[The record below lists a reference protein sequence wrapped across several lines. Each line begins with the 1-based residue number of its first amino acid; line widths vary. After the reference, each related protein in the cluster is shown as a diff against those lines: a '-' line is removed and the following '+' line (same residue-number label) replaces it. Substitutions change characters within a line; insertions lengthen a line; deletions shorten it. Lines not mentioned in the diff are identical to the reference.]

1 MNDAKEDDL
10 LARCIAAEAA
20 RPDDA
25 GGQDEVRARLA
36 VTLGVAMA
44 APLLAGEVAKVTSR
58 AGWLK
63 ALLAGTWGKGLL
75 LVGLGFGA
83 GFATRSALPNKA
95 PLVSVLAPS
104 GALASAAPPST
115 AQQPEVKPVP
125 EVETVD
131 VSRLP
136 LAEPHPTASAK
147 TTAKAAAGDAEAE
160 RLLLETARV
169 ALRRRDGEGALA
181 LLQQHRTRFPAGQL
195 REERDGLLVSAL
207 SLLGRKD
214 EAARAAARFRK
225 DYPMSLQGA
234 ATPDTDAGP

>member
-1 MNDAKEDDL
+1 MSGAPNDDL
-10 LARCIAAEAA
+10 LARCIAAEAT
-20 RPDDA
+20 RPEDA
-25 GGQDEVRARLA
+25 AGQDEVRARLA
-36 VTLGVAMA
+36 ATLGVAMA
-44 APLLAGEVAKVTSR
+44 APLVAGEVAKATSR

-83 GFATRSALPNKA
+83 GFATRSALPAKA
-95 PLVSVLAPS
+95 PVVVAPS
-104 GALASAAPPST
+104 APVAVAAATST
-115 AQQPEVKPVP
+115 APQAEAKAVP
-125 EVETVD
+125 AVETVD

-136 LAEPHPTASAK
+136 LAEPHPTASVKASAK
-147 TTAKAAAGDAEAE
+147 TAAGDAEAE

-181 LLQQHRTRFPAGQL
+181 LLQQHRARFPAGQL
-195 REERDGLLVSAL
+195 REERDGLMVSTL

-234 ATPDTDAGP
+234 AMPDVDAGP

>member
-1 MNDAKEDDL
+1 VNDAKEDDL

-20 RPDDA
+20 RPEDA
-25 GGQDEVRARLA
+25 AGQDEVRARLA
-36 VTLGVAMA
+36 VTLGVAMT

-83 GFATRSALPNKA
+83 GFATRSALPKA
-95 PLVSVLAPS
+95 PAVSAVAPT
-104 GALASAAPPST
+104 GALGSAAAPST
-115 AQQPEVKPVP
+115 APQPEVKPVP

-147 TTAKAAAGDAEAE
+147 TTAKTAASDAEAE

-181 LLQQHRTRFPAGQL
+181 LLQQHRVRFPAGQL
-195 REERDGLLVSAL
+195 REERDGLMVSAL

-214 EAARAAARFRK
+214 EAARASARFRK

-234 ATPDTDAGP
+234 AVPDADAGP